1 MKWVLARHTD
11 DGTAGVSRLV
21 RGGSDPYGLSSVV
34 PSGFVLPRGFVE
46 GIIRKDETCPPFGVE
61 PRPVSGWRGPLS
73 PSGPVRFVLIVVHSA
88 FRLDAR
94 PAAWQTDPHRGT
106 RRANVVGRRDLV
118 VERGMDLGP

>member
-46 GIIRKDETCPPFGVE
+46 GIIRKDETCPPRVRRSARCGPF
-61 PRPVSGWRGPLS
+61 RPDS
-73 PSGPVRFVLIVVHSA
+73 H
-88 FRLDAR
+88 DAR
-94 PAAWQTDPHRGT
+94 VPT
-106 RRANVVGRRDLV
+106 RRTPRRLADWPAPGQEKGEGLSA
-118 VERGMDLGP
+118 DATL

>member
-1 MKWVLARHTD
+1 MTAPQGSPAWSGEGVTPMGCLRWCRH
-11 DGTAGVSRLV
+11 VSSFRV
-21 RGGSDPYGLSSVV
+21 VSWRGSFGRTKPAH
-34 PSGFVLPRGFVE
+34 
-46 GIIRKDETCPPFGVE
+46 PFGVE
-61 PRPVSGWRGPLS
+61 PRPVSGRRGPLP